1 MMKTLSFRFYIELK
15 CKVKRANKKL
25 RSTKTSI
32 NFTCKYLRKNA
43 LCPGEEG
50 ERFDGEE
57 GVRLWCLDLE
67 EIAPPRLATF
77 VLHTGCPKKSCK
89 QYSEGF
95 FASPCRSHY
104 HRQDPLRSDVHGKIW
119 SHGTTSNFCYD

>member
-1 MMKTLSFRFYIELK
+1 M
-15 CKVKRANKKL
+15 KRANKKL
-25 RSTKTSI
+25 RRTKTSI

-50 ERFDGEE
+50 ERLDGEE

-77 VLHTGCPKKSCK
+77 IQGVSKKDANRILRALLHPLVEVINTD
-89 QYSEGF
+89 
-95 FASPCRSHY
+95 RTHY
-104 HRQDPLRSDVHGKIW
+104 
-119 SHGTTSNFCYD
+119 Y